1 MSFQITP
8 SQATAVSKC
17 VVYGIKKCWEWT
29 KQEEKK
35 HRECE
40 KYERERE
47 RIQEQLI
54 IFKQQ
59 EKIRKEEEAINDDD
73 DNNYDDDRT
82 NVLEILK
89 EINID
94 EIIKEF
100 SNKK

>member
-73 DNNYDDDRT
+73 DRT